1 MDPRAHGHPRTAL
14 RRGGRGDLGPRRCG
28 VEDRARRRGNRTRA
42 ARPDRLR
49 DAHSRHADPIGWRVG
64 AAKAEHRGAGVRRER
79 RVRGIFVCA
88 VRGGRVHRVGTGR
101 DGARDRRRGTF
112 ASHEFRRPR
121 HVDPFRRR
129 RGGRRP
135 PSLGVAGCDRLGARR
150 RLTFDR
156 DPLHPRR
163 RFREARVA
171 RDRRR
176 ERTRDLDAERPRG
189 LQACGG
195 RDVERVPSAPGE
207 VRIHRGG
214 RRPPDPAPGELADH
228 DRGRRAPRR
237 PDGASGRRRRRDREH
252 VGCLDPHR
260 ARPRL
265 ASRPRAGGRPGS
277 AHVVRRGARLGSEPG
292 PLDRSGGIVTSKV
305 AVVTG
310 GSRGIGRACAEA
322 LADAGWSVAIGFRTS
337 DADAKEGLEAIERAG
352 GRGAIVRL
360 DTLDEGSVNEAFRE
374 VANTLGPVTGLVNN
388 AGFSKDGLLI
398 TYAMETFERTLDTN
412 VRGAFLCSR
421 AAMRGMLRARWG
433 RIVNMSSVVALRGN
447 AGQTAYAASK
457 AGLVGLTRSL
467 AREVGGKGITVN
479 AVLPGLVMT
488 EMTSHLDDRAQ
499 AYYLDQTPLGR
510 TATLDEIANVVRFLM
525 SDEASYVNGVAMPV
539 DGGLTA

>member
-1 MDPRAHGHPRTAL
+1 L
-14 RRGGRGDLGPRRCG
+14 GR
-28 VEDRARRRGNRTRA
+28 E
-42 ARPDRLR
+42 PD
-49 DAHSRHADPIGWRVG
+49 
-64 AAKAEHRGAGVRRER
+64 
-79 RVRGIFVCA
+79 
-88 VRGGRVHRVGTGR
+88 
-101 DGARDRRRGTF
+101 
-112 ASHEFRRPR
+112 
-121 HVDPFRRR
+121 
-129 RGGRRP
+129 
-135 PSLGVAGCDRLGARR
+135 
-150 RLTFDR
+150 
-156 DPLHPRR
+156 
-163 RFREARVA
+163 
-171 RDRRR
+171 
-176 ERTRDLDAERPRG
+176 
-189 LQACGG
+189 
-195 RDVERVPSAPGE
+195 
-207 VRIHRGG
+207 
-214 RRPPDPAPGELADH
+214 
-228 DRGRRAPRR
+228 
-237 PDGASGRRRRRDREH
+237 
-252 VGCLDPHR
+252 
-260 ARPRL
+260 
-265 ASRPRAGGRPGS
+265 
-277 AHVVRRGARLGSEPG
+277 
-292 PLDRSGGIVTSKV
+292 PLDRTGGIVTGGSGGPRSEREGSSVAPPSKV

-322 LADAGWSVAIGFRTS
+322 LAGAGWSVAIGFRTS

-360 DTLDEGSVNEAFRE
+360 DTLEEGSVNEAFRE
-374 VANTLGPVTGLVNN
+374 VANALGPVTGLVNN

-457 AGLVGLTRSL
+457 AGLVGLTKSL

-510 TATLDEIANVVRFLM
+510 TATLEEIANVVGFLM